1 MREPHRHPAVL
12 ATMAGNHGII
22 TRQQTLA
29 LGLKPA
35 DIERA
40 VRAGEWVVVRR
51 GHYVARELWDGL
63 DPYVG
68 RPKLEARVAWLGMQ
82 RDYAISHD
90 SAAAYLSISTLRQEL
105 PLVHLTRLG
114 PPRARVRHGIKRH
127 QARVLLPHLQEVD
140 GVLVLD
146 AARTAVDIAREH
158 GLEAGVVAIDS
169 ARLRGV
175 RLEDLWAAIEPMWR
189 WPGITTARA
198 ALELSDA
205 RAESAGE
212 SLARMLL
219 EELGLGPIETQFEIR
234 DDVRWARCDLR
245 VGRHLVEF
253 DGFLKYQRRDLDDR
267 RRIDPEQVVWEEKQR
282 QDWLLGYHLGMSRLI
297 WADLWGSRRRL
308 ALERVA
314 REYAL
319 TCARLG
325 TSIDD
330 LAHLVVRRAA

>member
-1 MREPHRHPAVL
+1 M
-12 ATMAGNHGII
+12 
-22 TRQQTLA
+22 
-29 LGLKPA
+29 
-35 DIERA
+35 
-40 VRAGEWVVVRR
+40 
-51 GHYVARELWDGL
+51 
-63 DPYVG
+63 
-68 RPKLEARVAWLGMQ
+68 
-82 RDYAISHD
+82 
-90 SAAAYLSISTLRQEL
+90 
-105 PLVHLTRLG
+105 
-114 PPRARVRHGIKRH
+114 
-127 QARVLLPHLQEVD
+127 LLPHLQEVD
-140 GVLVLD
+140 GVVVLD
-146 AARTAVDIAREH
+146 AARTAIDIAREH

-175 RLEDLWAAIEPMWR
+175 RLEDLWAAVEPMWR

-297 WADLWGSRRRL
+297 WADLWGDRRRL
-308 ALERVA
+308 AMERVA

-319 TCARLG
+319 TCARFG
-325 TSIDD
+325 SSIDD

>member
-1 MREPHRHPAVL
+1 
-12 ATMAGNHGII
+12 
-22 TRQQTLA
+22 
-29 LGLKPA
+29 
-35 DIERA
+35 
-40 VRAGEWVVVRR
+40 
-51 GHYVARELWDGL
+51 
-63 DPYVG
+63 
-68 RPKLEARVAWLGMQ
+68 MQ
-82 RDYAISHD
+82 RAHATSHD
-90 SAAAYLSISTLRQEL
+90 SAAAYLSISTLKQEL

-127 QARVLLPHLQEVD
+127 RARVLVPHLQEVD
-140 GVLVLD
+140 GV
-146 AARTAVDIAREH
+146 
-158 GLEAGVVAIDS
+158 VA
-169 ARLRGV
+169 RGV
-175 RLEDLWAAIEPMWR
+175 RLEDLWPAIEPIWR

-267 RRIDPEQVVWEEKQR
+267 RRIDPEQVVWEEKRR

-319 TCARLG
+319 TCARFG

-330 LAHLVVRRAA
+330 LAHLIVRRAA

>member
-1 MREPHRHPAVL
+1 MV
-12 ATMAGNHGII
+12 
-22 TRQQTLA
+22 
-29 LGLKPA
+29 
-35 DIERA
+35 
-40 VRAGEWVVVRR
+40 
-51 GHYVARELWDGL
+51 
-63 DPYVG
+63 
-68 RPKLEARVAWLGMQ
+68 
-82 RDYAISHD
+82 
-90 SAAAYLSISTLRQEL
+90 
-105 PLVHLTRLG
+105 
-114 PPRARVRHGIKRH
+114 
-127 QARVLLPHLQEVD
+127 
-140 GVLVLD
+140 VLD

-308 ALERVA
+308 AMERVA

-319 TCARLG
+319 TCARFG